1 MKADRT
7 EIEKKARNRKMEE
20 KLEAQLRE
28 LAGMI
33 DHTILKPDATKQKVL
48 EVCQE
53 CRDYHF
59 KMIAINSCQVTLC
72 HHALKGSGVHV
83 GAAISFPL
91 GQTELNIKLLETEHA
106 IRQGADEIDYV
117 VNLTELKSG
126 NWDLVRKEMDRIT
139 RLCHQDGKICKVIF
153 ETCYLSEEEIIRLAQ
168 IACEVKP
175 DFIKTSTGFGPAG
188 ATAKDVFIMKHEAGE
203 DVQVKAAGGIRSL
216 ATLLEMK
223 KAGATRFGTSS
234 SIKIMEEAR
243 KLLEEGGTL

>member
-1 MKADRT
+1 
-7 EIEKKARNRKMEE
+7 MEE

-91 GQTELNIKLLETEHA
+91 GPTELNVKLLETEHA

-139 RLCHQDGKICKVIF
+139 RLCHQYGKICKVIF

-168 IACEVKP
+168 IAREVKP

-216 ATLLEMK
+216 AALLEMK